1 MPFPQRALR
10 YNTRYIFAG
19 KHCLFTRYVFPQKRF
34 AAQSKGAHVFD
45 TLTDSF
51 TSAIKKIR
59 FQDDEKALKK
69 ALAELKKALLK
80 ADVHHKVVKDLIDR
94 VEIDTKKAGIGK
106 DQFLDALRYT
116 LYDLLKTKG
125 NQGFVFAANPPT
137 VILMT
142 GLQGSGKTTT
152 TGKLATYLKEQRKK
166 KVLIVAADLQ
176 RMAAVEQLR
185 QITAQIGV
193 DLYEDEANKNPVEV
207 VNAAMAMA
215 KKSLYDVVLVDT
227 AGRLAIDEEL
237 MAELKQVRDAAKP
250 SEIFYVAD
258 SLTGQDAVRTA
269 QSFKEQIGID
279 GVILSKYDG
288 DSKGG
293 VALGIA
299 SQVEVP
305 LRFIGAGEKM
315 ADLEIFL
322 PDRIV
327 NRLMG
332 LGDIEGLAEKTA
344 GIIDEKQAKKL
355 TQKIKKGQFNFN
367 DFLEQMESMKKLGSM
382 KSLMGMIPGMGNMSK
397 ALKDF
402 DLENSQ
408 ELKQIKALVG
418 SMTPK
423 EREDPE
429 LLNNS
434 RKARLAKGAGMDQM
448 DVNRI
453 LKQFKNAA
461 KMAKKFSGKK
471 GMQDLQN
478 LMSQMQGGGFPR

>member
-1 MPFPQRALR
+1 M
-10 YNTRYIFAG
+10 
-19 KHCLFTRYVFPQKRF
+19 
-34 AAQSKGAHVFD
+34 FD

-59 FQDDEKALKK
+59 FHDDEKALKK

-80 ADVHHKVVKDLIDR
+80 ADVHHKVVKELISR
-94 VEIDTKKAGIGK
+94 VEIETKKAGIGK
-106 DQFLDALRYT
+106 DQFLDAMRNA
-116 LYDLLKTKG
+116 LYDLLKTDG

-152 TGKLATYLKEQRKK
+152 TGKLAHWLKEQKKK
-166 KVLIVAADLQ
+166 KVLVVAADLQ

-193 DLYEDEANKNPVEV
+193 DLYDDEATKNPVEV
-207 VNAAMAMA
+207 VQAAMAKA
-215 KKSLYDVVLVDT
+215 KNSLYDVVLIDT

-237 MAELKQVRDAAKP
+237 MDELKAVRDAANP

-299 SQVEVP
+299 SQVQVP

-315 ADLEIFL
+315 ADLEIFI

-344 GIIDEKQAKKL
+344 NVIDEKQAKKL

-408 ELKQIKALVG
+408 EIKQIKALVN

-423 EREDPE
+423 ERENPD

-434 RKARLAKGAGMDQM
+434 RKQRLAKGAGMDQM

-478 LMSQMQGGGFPR
+478 MMSQMQGGKFPR